1 MKKLAI
7 ASLLAVAAT
16 SASAVE
22 VGVTGAYDYAGDDRA
37 AAGLTVSQPVGPVT
51 LTAGFD
57 RATTGVAQ
65 NRWSVL
71 AGYNLAKVGPVTLTA
86 KAGGAYLDNASGADG
101 FAWVV
106 GAGASVPVTKKV
118 AATVDVTRQ
127 YGQERVSALDGNR
140 VTVGLKYS
148 F

>member
-7 ASLLAVAAT
+7 ASLLAVAAA

-22 VGVTGAYDYAGDDRA
+22 VGVTAARDYAGSDRN
-37 AAGLTVSQPVGPVT
+37 AAGFTVGHPVGPVT

-57 RATTGVAQ
+57 RTSTGVAQ
-65 NRWSVL
+65 NRWSLV
-71 AGYNLAKVGPVTLTA
+71 AGYDVTKVGPVTLSV
-86 KAGGAYLDNASGADG
+86 KGGAAYLDNASGVDG
-101 FAWVV
+101 YAWVV
-106 GAGASVPVTKKV
+106 GAGVSVPVVKNV
-118 AATVDVTRQ
+118 AATLDLTRQ
-127 YGQERVSALDGNR
+127 YGQDRVSAFDGNR